1 LNYDLHLW
9 SRSIV
14 FYFPP
19 AFAVIVLVLARR
31 IKRDRRLRL
40 CGSRANKC
48 NHNGEC
54 QARSGAAHDGTIKH
68 DQILL
73 ELPGPQVGIVFC
85 RFASLQ
91 HSQTA
96 TMKKSTLLISPLLA
110 VLLFGL
116 LRMRLIK

>member
-1 LNYDLHLW
+1 M
-9 SRSIV
+9 SGEKRGC
-14 FYFPP
+14 
-19 AFAVIVLVLARR
+19 ARR
-31 IKRDRRLRL
+31 
-40 CGSRANKC
+40 A
-48 NHNGEC
+48 
-54 QARSGAAHDGTIKH
+54 TKH

-73 ELPGPQVGIVFC
+73 ELPGPQVGIAFC

-91 HSQTA
+91 HSHTA